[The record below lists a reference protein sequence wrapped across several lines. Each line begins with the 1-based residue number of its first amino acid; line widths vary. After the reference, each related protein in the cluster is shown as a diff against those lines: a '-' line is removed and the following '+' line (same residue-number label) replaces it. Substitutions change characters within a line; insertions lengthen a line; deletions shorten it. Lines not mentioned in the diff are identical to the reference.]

1 MARAGMDN
9 DIPASE
15 GTDFSRNDGMSEERF
30 ARGFMRILIPA
41 FLAVAVLYSLMMPAW
56 LSSDE
61 PFHYKY
67 IKVIQTELRIPSHEE
82 TYQAAHPPL
91 YYAAAAVWGLPFRS
105 ARSDAQNHWLRLMS
119 VVFGTLTVFIIF
131 RIGRDAL
138 GSPALG
144 AGMAA
149 FAAANPAFVAMNSV
163 VNNDTAAILACSA
176 TIYFILTIN
185 RNGGSIW
192 RAAACGAASG
202 LCCLVKIN
210 ANLIPVFFLFF
221 YALHPANRSRKVS
234 AICLETAVYLLVFAA
249 LASSW
254 FVAGYLDL
262 GDRVFFNPVN
272 ETIPNYLHI
281 PGNLLWFV
289 KSHALN
295 FWIPQDYLRGYPQNL
310 PFMMKLLYFS
320 LSALFAALAAVGLA
334 RAARGKRELE
344 RHAMLSFYACAAV
357 YIAQMAVY
365 NAQMPVAQARYAYI
379 IIAPIAAVAAAPVKS
394 ILGDRFGAFVV
405 GGAAVGF
412 ALHLVWSLVFLR
424 SIGQMPFSV

>member
-1 MARAGMDN
+1 MSHVGMEN
-9 DIPASE
+9 STPAS
-15 GTDFSRNDGMSEERF
+15 TRKL
-30 ARGFMRILIPA
+30 FMRGGWMPEDRCARVFMRFLIPA
-41 FLAVAVLYSLMMPAW
+41 FLAIAVLYSLMMPAW
-56 LSSDE
+56 LNSDE

-67 IKVIQTELRIPSHEE
+67 VKIIQTERRVPKHNE

-91 YYAAAAVWGLPFRS
+91 YYSVAAVWGLPFRS
-105 ARSDAQNHWLRLMS
+105 ASSDTQNHWLRLMS
-119 VVFGTLTVFIIF
+119 VVFGTFTILIIY

-149 FAAANPAFVAMNSV
+149 FAAINPAFVVMNSV

-176 TIYFILTIN
+176 AIYLILMIN
-185 RNGGSIW
+185 RNGGGVW

-221 YALHPANRSRKVS
+221 YALHPGNRTRRAS
-234 AICLETAVYLLVFAA
+234 AVCMEIVVYFLVFAA

-254 FVAGYLDL
+254 FVAGYLNL

-272 ETIPNYLHI
+272 ETSPNYLHI

-289 KSHALN
+289 KTHALN
-295 FWIPQDYLRGYPQNL
+295 FWIPQDYLRGYPMNL
-310 PFMMKLLYFS
+310 PFILKLLYFIM
-320 LSALFAALAAVGLA
+320 SAIVILLATAGLVWAA
-334 RAARGKRELE
+334 RAKPGLE
-344 RHAMLSFYACAAV
+344 RHAMLSFYICAVV
-357 YIAQMAVY
+357 YLAQMAVY

-379 IIAPIAAVAAAPVKS
+379 IIAPIAAMAAAPAKRL
-394 ILGDRFGAFVV
+394 LGARFGAFLFVCV
-405 GGAAVGF
+405 IVGF
-412 ALHLVWSLVFLR
+412 ALHLAWSLWLMR
-424 SIGQMPFSV
+424 SIGPMPFTV